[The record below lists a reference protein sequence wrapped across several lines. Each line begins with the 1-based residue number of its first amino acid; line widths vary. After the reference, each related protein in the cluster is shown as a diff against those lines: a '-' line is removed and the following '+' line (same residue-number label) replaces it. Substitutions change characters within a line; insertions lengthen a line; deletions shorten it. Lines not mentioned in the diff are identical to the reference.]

1 MAAIPGNTGVEA
13 TAGGAGDVLG
23 RQRWRPAQVHEREQH
38 VPLVRRQMI
47 ISAAIMSP
55 IKAANVCL

>member
-23 RQRWRPAQVHEREQH
+23 RQRWRPEREQH